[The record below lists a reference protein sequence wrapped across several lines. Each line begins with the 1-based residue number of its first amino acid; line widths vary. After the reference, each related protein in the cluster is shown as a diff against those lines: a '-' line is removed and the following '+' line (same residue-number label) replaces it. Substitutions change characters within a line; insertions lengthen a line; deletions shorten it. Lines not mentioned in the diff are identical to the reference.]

1 MKNINVLLFDDFAP
15 LDAFGPA
22 NVFSPLSRFFGVGIF
37 SMKGGIVT
45 ASPGIRMETRP
56 VSEALEDGIL
66 LIPGGFG
73 TRKLVEDV
81 EFIRE
86 LKELAVRAPAVL
98 SVCTGSALLS
108 RTGLLK
114 GVRATSNKLSFE
126 WVVSQ
131 DPGVTWVRKAR
142 WVHDGKFYTSSG
154 VSAGIDMAL
163 GFVRDELGSGAA
175 ESVCKGLEYVWNDDC
190 ENDPFA

>member
-1 MKNINVLLFDDFAP
+1 MKDISVLLFDDFTL
-15 LDAFGPA
+15 LDAFGPV

-56 VSEALEDGIL
+56 VSEAPEDGIL

-86 LKELAVRAPAVL
+86 LKDLAVRAPAVF
-98 SVCTGSALLS
+98 SVCTGSALLA
-108 RTGLLK
+108 RAGLLK

-131 DPGVTWVRKAR
+131 DPGVSWVRKAR